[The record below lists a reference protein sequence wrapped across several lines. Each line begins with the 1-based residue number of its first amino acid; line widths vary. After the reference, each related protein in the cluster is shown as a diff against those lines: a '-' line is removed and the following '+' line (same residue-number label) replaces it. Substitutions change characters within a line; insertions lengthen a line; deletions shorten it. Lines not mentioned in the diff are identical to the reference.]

1 MDKTFFD
8 INLRMILF
16 DILPGVME
24 IKSKINKQDLIKLKS
39 VCPESETINKMNRQT
54 LEWEEIIAN
63 EATDKGLI
71 SNIYK

>member
-1 MDKTFFD
+1 
-8 INLRMILF
+8 
-16 DILPGVME
+16 ME

>member
-1 MDKTFFD
+1 MHSN

-16 DILPGVME
+16 DILPGIME

-39 VCPESETINKMNRQT
+39 FCPETETINKMNRQA

>member
-1 MDKTFFD
+1 
-8 INLRMILF
+8 MILF

-24 IKSKINKQDLIKLKS
+24 IKSKINKQDLIKLTS